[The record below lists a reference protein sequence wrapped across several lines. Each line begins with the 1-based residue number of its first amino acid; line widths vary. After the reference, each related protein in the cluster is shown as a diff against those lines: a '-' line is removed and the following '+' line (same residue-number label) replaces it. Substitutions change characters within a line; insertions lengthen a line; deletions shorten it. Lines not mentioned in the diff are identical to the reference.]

1 MLARVL
7 YDFHAL
13 SSRELSVKKGDI
25 VIIERPINHNWVEV
39 EDSQSGLKG
48 LVPRNYLDYDQE
60 GVARAKFDFEAQ
72 TPVELQLKKVRIL
85 IQLYQRVV
93 LMYQRMVLMYQ
104 RMVLLYQR

>member
-72 TPVELQLKKVRIL
+72 TPVELQLKKVRDSSECVFI
-85 IQLYQRVV
+85 
-93 LMYQRMVLMYQ
+93 
-104 RMVLLYQR
+104 